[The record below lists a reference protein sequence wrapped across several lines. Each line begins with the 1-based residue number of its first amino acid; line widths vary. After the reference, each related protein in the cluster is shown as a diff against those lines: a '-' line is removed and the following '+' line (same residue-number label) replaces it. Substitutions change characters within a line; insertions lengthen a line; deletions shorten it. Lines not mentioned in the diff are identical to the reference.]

1 MPITTKTTFT
11 AEELE
16 KARKARN
23 AAHREWAKRNPEKIK
38 AARIRHWLRKAQ
50 LEETGAAK

>member
-16 KARKARN
+16 LARKARN
-23 AAHREWAKRNPEKIK
+23 RAHREWAKRNPDKVR
-38 AARIRHWLRKAQ
+38 ANHIRHWLRKAQ